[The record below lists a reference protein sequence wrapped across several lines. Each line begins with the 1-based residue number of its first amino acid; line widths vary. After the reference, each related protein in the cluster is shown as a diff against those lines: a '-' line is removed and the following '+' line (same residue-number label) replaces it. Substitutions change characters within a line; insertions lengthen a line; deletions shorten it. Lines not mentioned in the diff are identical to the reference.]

1 MADSTGSGSP
11 LPFTSFLSD
20 LTHHDVPDFKGLFTN
35 LTNFLTPESAIP
47 GAYQFLSPISHLLQS
62 SSQFTPQSVLDLAGG
77 KPQAAGLT
85 PVGQLWAQRIKGAYA
100 GNSPS
105 GPSGPSGSSQTYTSG
120 DIQSGSSGVN
130 QWAPQINDA
139 AKQTGT
145 PAAVI
150 AAIME
155 GESGGNASAYSPQ
168 GATGLMQVMPQYW
181 SDLAKQFGGDL
192 SDPRVNIL
200 VGATIL
206 KQNHDR
212 AVKAYGSDDAKA
224 WDIAAAAYL
233 GDWSWDKGSYAG
245 NSDAYGTNGSEYVN
259 RFHQNLQK
267 FGGLTAS
274 LTQDNRSSSAI
285 GSSNQAIQTAQ
296 QFVGQP
302 YVWGGASPKS
312 GFDCSGL
319 VQWSYAQS
327 GYKLPRTAQEQY
339 DATQRVSADQLKP
352 GDLVFFTGT
361 YNAGVPVT
369 HVGIYVGNGKMLD
382 SQNDG
387 IVYDDL
393 SSPYW
398 QSHLYGYGRVT

>member
-1 MADSTGSGSP
+1 MP
-11 LPFTSFLSD
+11 LAF
-20 LTHHDVPDFKGLFTN
+20 
-35 LTNFLTPESAIP
+35 TNFLTNLATPNDI
-47 GAYQFLSPISHLLQS
+47 LSSLLSRQ
-62 SSQFTPQSVLDLAGG
+62 VDNLAD
-77 KPQAAGLT
+77 PARAAAATLFYGLT
-85 PVGQLWAQRIKGAYA
+85 RGSA
-100 GNSPS
+100 GNSLLASPDRNS
-105 GPSGPSGSSQTYTSG
+105 QPGFDAGAYTVGRDPVQAAEDRRNRQVPGGSPGGATSQGNSLTSG

-155 GESGGNASAYSPQ
+155 GESEGNAGAYSPD
-168 GATGLMQVMPQYW
+168 GAVGLMQVMPQYW

>member
-1 MADSTGSGSP
+1 MP
-11 LPFTSFLSD
+11 LAF
-20 LTHHDVPDFKGLFTN
+20 
-35 LTNFLTPESAIP
+35 TNFLTNLATPNDI
-47 GAYQFLSPISHLLQS
+47 LSSLLSRQ
-62 SSQFTPQSVLDLAGG
+62 VDNLAD
-77 KPQAAGLT
+77 PARAAAATLFYGLT
-85 PVGQLWAQRIKGAYA
+85 RGSA
-100 GNSPS
+100 GNSLLASPDRNS
-105 GPSGPSGSSQTYTSG
+105 QPGFDAGAYTVGRDPVQAAEDRRNRQVPGGSPGGATSQGNSLTSG

-139 AKQTGT
+139 AKQTGV